1 MKQDEKG
8 LLEVIL
14 EVFEEIDGFS
24 IITAWNSVLNG
35 VGTND
40 HEFDSF
46 QFLGFDLG
54 YVALIHF
61 EIV

>member
-1 MKQDEKG
+1 MKQDETG

-14 EVFEEIDGFS
+14 EVFEEIDGLS

-40 HEFDSF
+40 YEFGSF

-54 YVALIHF
+54 YAALIHF
-61 EIV
+61 KRV